1 MKNNRNRIGTRD
13 TTRSPA
19 LAFMAISA
27 WSYGLSAKQHNDPRF
42 YYGSQYREARREVGL
57 NNRQPQTEPEQRAV
71 PHSCFSLTMSFPL
84 RPHDLAALAFATGVF
99 LYIGIRSRRT
109 QHPLPPSPKGWLPI
123 LGHALQIP
131 TSNCWTT
138 FERWGKELNSDII
151 YLEALGK
158 RIVVVNLFETT
169 KELLESPGRSL
180 IYSDRPASTM
190 VNDLMGYDC
199 TMATLPY
206 NAKWKGQRRLFSKY
220 FSSGS
225 PSAYQPQIK
234 ENVHHLLLKLLNN
247 PEDFVAHIQYM
258 VGSTVITLAYSIKT
272 EPVNDPNLKL
282 GLDSVNMILEALA
295 PGRYLV
301 DTISALKYLPEW
313 LPGTGFLQD
322 GKRGRRTM
330 MRILEEPFAAAE
342 RLIAEGNARPSLVSM
357 VLDDVRAMKDREE
370 AESTIYA
377 GYDTTQATLVNFIL
391 AMVCNPEVQAKARAE
406 VDRVVGRDRLPEF
419 SDQENMPYLR
429 AVMKELLRQV
439 PCPRSSSG
447 AHDVNSRWRQVNTI
461 GVPHLS
467 AQDDIYNGYFIPKNT
482 TIIVNQ
488 RALLYDPEV
497 YPQPDRF
504 MPERFLSQDG
514 KTHDPSVRDP
524 QTIVFGFGRRACP
537 GSHIAMAD
545 LFMVA
550 ASILAIFEL
559 SKAKDEHG
567 NVIEPSVD
575 LEANSLICGINPL
588 PFKCCIRPRSKR
600 AEQLVFATAA
610 QYDA

>member
-1 MKNNRNRIGTRD
+1 
-13 TTRSPA
+13 
-19 LAFMAISA
+19 
-27 WSYGLSAKQHNDPRF
+27 
-42 YYGSQYREARREVGL
+42 
-57 NNRQPQTEPEQRAV
+57 
-71 PHSCFSLTMSFPL
+71 MSFPL

-99 LYIGIRSRRT
+99 LYLGIRSRRG
-109 QHPLPPSPKGWLPI
+109 QQPLPPSPKGWLPI

-158 RIVVVNLFETT
+158 RIVVVNSFETT

-225 PSAYQPQIK
+225 PSVYQPQIK

-247 PEDFVAHIQYM
+247 PEDFIAHIQYM
-258 VGSTVITLAYSIKT
+258 VGSTVISLAYSIKT

-322 GKRGRRTM
+322 GKRGRRTKT
-330 MRILEEPFAAAE
+330 RILEEPFAAAE

-370 AESTIYA
+370 AESTILRCKEVAAVFFGA

-406 VDRVVGRDRLPEF
+406 VDRVVGQDRLPEF

-439 PCPRSSSG
+439 YRPHTHTHNPATYAVNRKQVETKCP
-447 AHDVNSRWRQVNTI
+447 AP
-461 GVPHLS
+461 GVPHMS
-467 AQDDIYNGYFIPKNT
+467 TQDDVYNGYFIPKNT
-482 TIIVNQ
+482 MVIINQ
-488 RALLYDPEV
+488 RALLYDPKV
-497 YPQPDRF
+497 YPQPDKF

-514 KTHDPSVRDP
+514 KMHDPFVRDP
-524 QTIVFGFGRRACP
+524 HTIAFGHGRRVCP
-537 GSHIAMAD
+537 GSHLALAD
-545 LFMVA
+545 LFMAA
-550 ASILAIFEL
+550 ASILATFEL
-559 SKAKDEHG
+559 SKAKDERG
-567 NVIEPSVD
+567 NVIEPSVE
-575 LEANSLICGINPL
+575 LSANTLISTINPL
-588 PFKCCIRPRSKR
+588 PFKCCIRPRSKK